1 MSPARTPNPAAS
13 PTAGQPSGMSP
24 TAKRPRN
31 VEMYASIDE
40 GGGSRTMSNE
50 DLTAGF
56 LNLVC
61 LQSRDAK
68 FAADIAG
75 CTHDNAGLL
84 NAVISRTNAVEAAG
98 KVAQG
103 VIEQTATKL

>member
-1 MSPARTPNPAAS
+1 MTPVMTPNPAAPQAAS
-13 PTAGQPSGMSP
+13 APTCMSP
-24 TAKRPRN
+24 TAKRPRG
-31 VEMYASIDE
+31 VEAYTSMDD
-40 GGGSRTMSNE
+40 GGGTRVMWNE

-56 LNLVC
+56 LNLIR

-84 NAVISRTNAVEAAG
+84 NAVISRINAF
-98 KVAQG
+98 
-103 VIEQTATKL
+103 